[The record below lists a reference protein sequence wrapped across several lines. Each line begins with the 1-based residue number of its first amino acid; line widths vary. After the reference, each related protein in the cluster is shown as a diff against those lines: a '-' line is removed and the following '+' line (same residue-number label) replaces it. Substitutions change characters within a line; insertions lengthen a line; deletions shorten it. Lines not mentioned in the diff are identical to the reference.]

1 MSDQNMPTEEQIAE
15 SNRLLKEQHNAK
27 QQQAA
32 PAQPVAGQREEL
44 LRRKAD
50 YIARAANIDTLIE
63 LYDANPAIGDFLTL
77 AQTLP
82 V

>member
-1 MSDQNMPTEEQIAE
+1 
-15 SNRLLKEQHNAK
+15 LLRRK
-27 QQQAA
+27 
-32 PAQPVAGQREEL
+32 AGEEL